1 MLGLGA
7 EAGRRPGRLDGVGSL
22 DRWISG
28 GARTRSL
35 AFAKSVKLALS
46 LHSAV
51 CFADKAKSGG
61 EVRGSAGRAL
71 HELAGGRVVLA
82 LGRIAR
88 ARAKR
93 KRCLNSVFEP

>member
-1 MLGLGA
+1 MVWDRST
-7 EAGRRPGRLDGVGSL
+7 AGFL
-22 DRWISG
+22 G